1 MKTIVNK
8 NIILDTPQYQL
19 TNIDSIEV
27 FTIRT
32 NVTGTSPD
40 PNEMKLIPSVR
51 ITIFFCTVD
60 VINSIQMA
68 GKDILPTHMTILPNG
83 YINDGKNIMITLYD
97 NELCDDIIIDYTTK
111 QESRENTLNKI
122 LKQ

>member
-40 PNEMKLIPSVR
+40 PNEMKLIPMVR
-51 ITIFFCTVD
+51 ITIFFCT
-60 VINSIQMA
+60 
-68 GKDILPTHMTILPNG
+68 
-83 YINDGKNIMITLYD
+83 
-97 NELCDDIIIDYTTK
+97 
-111 QESRENTLNKI
+111 
-122 LKQ
+122 

>member
-68 GKDILPTHMTILPNG
+68 GKDILPTHT
-83 YINDGKNIMITLYD
+83 GKNIMITLYD